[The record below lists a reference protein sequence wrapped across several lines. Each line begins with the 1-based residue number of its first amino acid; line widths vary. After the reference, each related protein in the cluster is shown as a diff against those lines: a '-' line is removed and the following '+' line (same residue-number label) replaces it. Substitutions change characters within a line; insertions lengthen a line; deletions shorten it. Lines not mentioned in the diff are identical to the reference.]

1 MSDAVNFVI
10 PFVDHE
16 PDDLRSQ
23 LPVRGRLLR
32 RIAGPPRRPEYW
44 LGGLA
49 VPISWTTDGV
59 TRTIRQ
65 VILTARW
72 EGTALGPGAKLPVNL
87 WYVIDDAVI
96 GRESFEAS
104 QAEFVAIGTIMVSKL
119 PIWWL
124 RFRAVFST
132 P

>member
-1 MSDAVNFVI
+1 MNFLI

-16 PDDLRSQ
+16 PEDLRGQ

-32 RIAGPPRRPEYW
+32 KIGGPPRRPEYW
-44 LGGLA
+44 LGELA
-49 VPISWTTDGV
+49 VPVSWTSDGV
-59 TRTIRQ
+59 TRTIRH

-72 EGTALGPGAKLPVNL
+72 EGTGFGPGAKLPVNL
-87 WYVIDDAVI
+87 WYVIDDAVT

-104 QAEFVAIGTIMVSKL
+104 QAQFVAIGTIMVSKL
-119 PIWWL
+119 PIWCL
-124 RFRAVFST
+124 RLRAVFSI